1 MDRKNQAYE
10 YVKNSI
16 LNGDLPQGAPVKE
29 LELAATL
36 NMSRTPI
43 REALRQLEAEGV
55 VVSYPS
61 RGTFVTTIT
70 PYDVEEIFELRILL
84 ETWALEKGF
93 YRITDEEL
101 NQAEA
106 AFTQSYEPFQWE
118 TYHIADRAFHHMILD
133 KAGNKR
139 LSVFASTLDIQIE
152 RIRRFGAKEAT
163 RREHSYSEHMNIIK
177 CMRNRDLLGSR
188 LALQNH
194 LRSVADSAIE
204 TCKIMEYSPYRA
216 ESIPL

>member
-10 YVKNSI
+10 YVKNTI

-70 PYDVEEIFELRILL
+70 P
-84 ETWALEKGF
+84 
-93 YRITDEEL
+93 
-101 NQAEA
+101 
-106 AFTQSYEPFQWE
+106 
-118 TYHIADRAFHHMILD
+118 
-133 KAGNKR
+133 
-139 LSVFASTLDIQIE
+139 
-152 RIRRFGAKEAT
+152 
-163 RREHSYSEHMNIIK
+163 
-177 CMRNRDLLGSR
+177 
-188 LALQNH
+188 
-194 LRSVADSAIE
+194 
-204 TCKIMEYSPYRA
+204 
-216 ESIPL
+216 